1 MKKFVLTLVFVAAG
15 LVGFNYATSGE
26 FKLIPSFSKSEQQQA
41 VQDLTDRFASANK
54 MAAQAHRQAGMSGID
69 TTSDVEAARIE
80 TGRIQRELKSL
91 QKNLT
96 EDKAIRQAKQLSR
109 EMQDFV
115 RSL

>member
-1 MKKFVLTLVFVAAG
+1 
-15 LVGFNYATSGE
+15 
-26 FKLIPSFSKSEQQQA
+26 
-41 VQDLTDRFASANK
+41 
-54 MAAQAHRQAGMSGID
+54 MAAQAYRQAGMSGLD